1 MQDDGFSMKTKIIL
15 GIILVVD
22 CVAAFIIG
30 HAIGVRSRIVLY
42 TLVFIEV
49 VAGLGI
55 VWLINRFKK

>member
-1 MQDDGFSMKTKIIL
+1 MQDDGFSTKTKIIL

-30 HAIGVRSRIVLY
+30 QAIGVRSRIVLY

-49 VAGLGI
+49 IIGMVI
-55 VWLINRFKK
+55 VGFINHFKK